1 MPATFREPDLATLSG
16 EDFGQKCGNDV
27 TALYQLLQ
35 EVLKH
40 PRPRW
45 MSQIGTLAR
54 GMQQVLLGIH
64 YTTRDV
70 TKAGL
75 KQISTALTSIEKTYA
90 DGRMDDGDDWCG
102 TGWQWL
108 WLQELINWLRHHPH
122 GPTPPGPDPDP
133 WYRQLDQIALGIHEI
148 VLVGTIENMD
158 ARKTM
163 AAAAFKQMD
172 MALSTMQ
179 AMRM

>member
-1 MPATFREPDLATLSG
+1 MPVTYAEQDLATLSG
-16 EDFGQKCGNDV
+16 EDFAQKCGNDV

-35 EVLKH
+35 EVMQY
-40 PRPRW
+40 PRPHW
-45 MSQIGTLAR
+45 TAHVGTMAK

-64 YTTRDV
+64 YDLKDV

-75 KQISTALTSIEKTYA
+75 KQIGSALTNIEKSYA
-90 DGRMDDGDDWCG
+90 NSKMDEDGDWCG

-108 WLQELINWLRHHPH
+108 WLQQLMDWLRHHPH

-133 WYRQLDQIALGIHEI
+133 WYRQLDRFAVAIHEI
-148 VLVGTIENMD
+148 VLAGAIENVEN
-158 ARKTM
+158 RKTV
-163 AAAAFKQMD
+163 AAHAFKHMD

-179 AMRM
+179 AMKM